1 MAIIAALKSD
11 AVSHAMRK
19 PGWNKVG
26 SFETRVYRDLKLFV
40 SGASDFAL
48 IRSAVEAIVENK
60 NKSLDNGSHT
70 NSIVGSSTDGQSKGK
85 ANAEP
90 KINTPTAC
98 VPFIG
103 MLSDGLRVH
112 NSPLS
117 PGIYL
122 AQLHRLKRLPDL
134 VDPTS
139 PNETVGM
146 NSTTGDFDP
155 PAHPEVFDAL
165 SPLPPTMR
173 IEPLVNVHKQRKIA
187 AVIKSLVA
195 GQHVASRVNF
205 ELDKKLFQRCLRLRA
220 LEPDMVQRALAV
232 YD

>member
-1 MAIIAALKSD
+1 M
-11 AVSHAMRK
+11 
-19 PGWNKVG
+19 
-26 SFETRVYRDLKLFV
+26 
-40 SGASDFAL
+40 
-48 IRSAVEAIVENK
+48 
-60 NKSLDNGSHT
+60 
-70 NSIVGSSTDGQSKGK
+70 
-85 ANAEP
+85 
-90 KINTPTAC
+90 
-98 VPFIG
+98 
-103 MLSDGLRVH
+103 
-112 NSPLS
+112 
-117 PGIYL
+117 
-122 AQLHRLKRLPDL
+122 KRLPDL

-205 ELDKKLFQRCLRLRA
+205 EPDKKLFQRCLRLRA